1 MKALEL
7 NILNRLAPYEV
18 ELRDGEYYFHTDF
31 DIVYS
36 AEFKYEPAFGG
47 TPAYWFDLTNRSG
60 KASPSDPKVRDT
72 VIRIIIEF
80 FRANPDI
87 MLYMCDSA
95 NDQQA
100 QRNRLF
106 LRWFM
111 GAEQSKLFYI
121 KTEMVIDEGMENFI
135 AIIVPRSHPYL
146 EDIIERFDA
155 EIAMFRANKP

>member
-1 MKALEL
+1 MNPLDQAFLS
-7 NILNRLAPYEV
+7 RLAPYTV
-18 ELRDGEYYFHTDF
+18 VLIGDEYCFRTDF
-31 DIVYS
+31 GVDYAV
-36 AEFKYEPAFGG
+36 AFNPEPSFGG
-47 TPAYWFDLTNRSG
+47 LPAYWFDLSNRSG
-60 KASPSDPKVRDT
+60 KASPNDPKVRDT

-87 MLYMCDSA
+87 LLYMCDNA

-121 KTEMVIDEGMENFI
+121 KTEMVIDEGVENFI
-135 AIIVPRSHPYL
+135 AIIVPLSHPYL

-155 EIAMFRANKP
+155 EIEMFRANKP

>member
-1 MKALEL
+1 MNPLDQAFLS
-7 NILNRLAPYEV
+7 RLAPYTV
-18 ELRDGEYYFHTDF
+18 VLIGDEYCFRTDF
-31 DIVYS
+31 GVDYAV
-36 AEFKYEPAFGG
+36 AFNPEPSFGG
-47 TPAYWFDLTNRSG
+47 LPAYWFDLSNRSG
-60 KASPSDPKVRDT
+60 KASPNDPKVRET
-72 VIRIIIEF
+72 VIRIIVEF

-87 MLYMCDSA
+87 MLYMCDNA

-111 GAEQSKLFYI
+111 GAEQSKLFYL
-121 KTEMVIDEGMENFI
+121 KTEMVIDEGVENFI

-155 EIAMFRANKP
+155 EIEMFRANKP

>member
-60 KASPSDPKVRDT
+60 KASPNDPKVRDT

-87 MLYMCDSA
+87 ILYMCDSA

-121 KTEMVIDEGMENFI
+121 KTEMVIDEGVENFI
-135 AIIVPRSHPYL
+135 AIIVPLSHPYL

-155 EIAMFRANKP
+155 EIEMFRANKP

>member
-36 AEFKYEPAFGG
+36 AEFKYEPAFEG

-60 KASPSDPKVRDT
+60 KASPNDPKVRDT

-87 MLYMCDSA
+87 LLYMCDNA

-121 KTEMVIDEGMENFI
+121 KTEMVIDEGVENFI

-155 EIAMFRANKP
+155 EIEMFKSNKP